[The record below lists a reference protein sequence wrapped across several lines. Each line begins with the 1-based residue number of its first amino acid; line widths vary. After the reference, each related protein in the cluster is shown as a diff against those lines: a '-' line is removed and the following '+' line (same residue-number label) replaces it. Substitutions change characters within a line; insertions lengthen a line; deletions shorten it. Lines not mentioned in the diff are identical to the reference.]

1 MPSFAATSTTLNPFR
16 ANSHTSSSSSVTR
29 TPGVDRGVEAFKR
42 LLLSNKEGTHSESTI
57 DSESTLPPR
66 TLTIPAKLEDSASF
80 HSHRTDQSHTGMTF
94 VYTSDEEE
102 DEVVSSVKHSP
113 ETQLR
118 SSPQPILP
126 HDRTSLPPLTI
137 PQPSPQKP
145 LPPPSRKRGASGSN
159 QPVTPNSEFNKPE
172 EKTPKRNLPPAPP
185 APRRTLSSASTS
197 HHQVERS
204 LSLRRELP
212 PQPSDQQQ
220 QSGKPPIPRPRR
232 KLSDTSVTSVDIAPR
247 ITTDVADPATS
258 ASTKRLSTQAP
269 PPPPPP
275 RGRKHPTD
283 TPSEPTSRRSTDLP
297 SRLSIERPGS
307 PRRSSAPEGDKPG
320 IQILQ
325 DSELSLE
332 LGRLQKEVDE
342 LVYGLTK
349 RRGGGTITSTTKE

>member
-1 MPSFAATSTTLNPFR
+1 MPSLAPTSTTLNPFR
-16 ANSHTSSSSSVTR
+16 ANSNASSSSTITR
-29 TPGVDRGVEAFKR
+29 TPEVDRGVEAFKR
-42 LLLSNKEGTHSESTI
+42 LMFSNKEGTHSDTAI
-57 DSESTLPPR
+57 DSEPPK
-66 TLTIPAKLEDSASF
+66 TLTLLAKLEDSASL

-94 VYTSDEEE
+94 VYTSDEE

-126 HDRTSLPPLTI
+126 NDRKSLPPLTI
-137 PQPSPQKP
+137 PQLSPQRP
-145 LPPPSRKRGASGSN
+145 APPPSRKRGASGSN
-159 QPVTPNSEFNKPE
+159 QPGSANSEVIKAE

-197 HHQVERS
+197 HNRVERS
-204 LSLRRELP
+204 SSVRRELP
-212 PQPSDQQQ
+212 PQPSDQQP
-220 QSGKPPIPRPRR
+220 QSIKPPIPRPRR
-232 KLSDTSVTSVDIAPR
+232 KLSDTSVTSVDIPPR
-247 ITTDVADPATS
+247 IPAEVTDPATS
-258 ASTKRLSTQAP
+258 TSTKRLSAQAP

-275 RGRKHPTD
+275 RGRKYPTEN
-283 TPSEPTSRRSTDLP
+283 SSSPTSRRSTDLP
-297 SRLSIERPGS
+297 SRLTIERPAS

-332 LGRLQKEVDE
+332 LGRLQREVDE

-349 RRGGGTITSTTKE
+349 KRGGGIGTSSAKE

>member
-1 MPSFAATSTTLNPFR
+1 M
-16 ANSHTSSSSSVTR
+16 TR

-42 LLLSNKEGTHSESTI
+42 LMFSNKEGTHSDGAV
-57 DSESTLPPR
+57 DSESPLPPR
-66 TLTIPAKLEDSASF
+66 TLTLPSKLEDSASLY
-80 HSHRTDQSHTGMTF
+80 SHRTDQSHTGMTF
-94 VYTSDEEE
+94 VYTSDEE

-126 HDRTSLPPLTI
+126 QDQKSLPALTI
-137 PQPSPQKP
+137 PQPSPQRP
-145 LPPPSRKRGASGSN
+145 VPPPSRKRGASGSN
-159 QPVTPNSEFNKPE
+159 QPVSANSEVIKPE

-197 HHQVERS
+197 HHRVERS
-204 LSLRRELP
+204 ASLRKELP

-220 QSGKPPIPRPRR
+220 SVKPPIPRPRR
-232 KLSDTSVTSVDIAPR
+232 KLSDTSVTSVDITPR
-247 ITTDVADPATS
+247 IPTDVSEPSTS
-258 ASTKRLSTQAP
+258 ISAKRLSAQQPP

-275 RGRKHPTD
+275 RGRKYPTEI
-283 TPSEPTSRRSTDLP
+283 PSSPTSRRSIELP
-297 SRLSIERPGS
+297 SRLTIERPDS
-307 PRRSSAPEGDKPG
+307 PRRSSVPEGDKPG

-332 LGRLQKEVDE
+332 LGRLQREVDE

-349 RRGGGTITSTTKE
+349 KRGGITGTSTTKG